1 MINKISDKEKVFRLL
16 EELGDWEW
24 GYNLRSRST
33 KDGFIGSEGDTR
45 AHDLVRE
52 NRIERRLVSGKAQF
66 RAKSRITLP
75 PAFLPR
81 KAEPVSLFS

>member
-1 MINKISDKEKVFRLL
+1 MTQKISDKEKVFRLL
-16 EELGDWEW
+16 QELGDWEW
-24 GYNLRSRST
+24 GYNLRSRNT

-52 NRIERRLVSGKAQF
+52 ARIERRLVGGKAQF
-66 RAKSRITLP
+66 RTKPRITLP